1 MRAPALPGM
10 LVALLT
16 SGCVYL
22 PLTSIPQ
29 FTSAELANGSVSV
42 TLDMAVKPGGYRNQ
56 TLILPFTIADV
67 DHVTLHVFKLTGNH
81 ETPVVDTV
89 AFIGQPLVR
98 PIRAD
103 ELRSPITLTR
113 LAQSTTYRLR
123 AKAYRSAG
131 GSATELI
138 SQDAGSFIDVAVGT
152 DDRPVAAALPVV
164 LVDRLFSGEST
175 SSFQFIDGQVVD
187 AGPESI
193 Q

>member
-1 MRAPALPGM
+1 MRLTAFPAM
-10 LVALLT
+10 LAALLT
-16 SGCVYL
+16 SGCVYM
-22 PLTSIPQ
+22 PLTPLPQ
-29 FTSAELANGSVSV
+29 FTAAELANGSVTV
-42 TLDMAVKPGGYRNQ
+42 TLDVTVKAGGYRNQ
-56 TLILPFTIADV
+56 ALILPFTVADV
-67 DHVTLHVFKLTGNH
+67 DHVTLHVYKLTGNH

-89 AFIGQPLVR
+89 TFIGQPLVH

-103 ELRSPITLTR
+103 ELGFPITLTR

-123 AKAYRSAG
+123 AKAYRSPDG
-131 GSATELI
+131 ISAELI
-138 SQDAGSFIDVAVGT
+138 SQDAGSYVDVAVGT

-187 AGPESI
+187 AGTESI